1 VSEPQPPPDPS
12 EPPVPP
18 RLAEALARENF
29 CPRCLGE
36 LDTGW
41 ECNDCD
47 YDALP
52 HIFPT
57 RKEAPP

>member
-1 VSEPQPPPDPS
+1 MKGIKIDT
-12 EPPVPP
+12 PVPDTD
-18 RLAEALARENF
+18 LTTVLILDNV

-47 YDALP
+47 YDARQN
-52 HIFPT
+52 I
-57 RKEAPP
+57 EEYC

>member
-1 VSEPQPPPDPS
+1 MDDSLS
-12 EPPVPP
+12 K
-18 RLAEALARENF
+18 ALAGEDC

-47 YDALP
+47 YDARPLIIP
-52 HIFPT
+52 SPPV
-57 RKEAPP
+57 KENENA